1 MRLIFNGH
9 EPFRLPE
16 TLSATAAGDQANAV
30 TFTLYSSG
38 QSDAPEAAKEEPKAV
53 STRMSPSVARDL
65 AICLWLTA
73 DEADSAAKVRPPS
86 KRRDSRAVLI
96 TGGAMASALL
106 ETHRQSKKGS
116 PR

>member
-53 STRMSPSVARDL
+53 STQM
-65 AICLWLTA
+65 
-73 DEADSAAKVRPPS
+73 
-86 KRRDSRAVLI
+86 
-96 TGGAMASALL
+96 
-106 ETHRQSKKGS
+106 
-116 PR
+116 

>member
-1 MRLIFNGH
+1 LRLIFSGH

-16 TLSATAAGDQANAV
+16 TLSATAAGDPANAV
-30 TFTLYSSG
+30 TLTLYSSG

-53 STRMSPSVARDL
+53 STQMSPSVARDL
-65 AICLWLTA
+65 AICLWLAA
-73 DEADSAAKVRPPS
+73 DEADSAKVRPPS
-86 KRRDSRAVLI
+86 KKRDSRAVLI